1 MNEQTITKRP
11 KPVVLCIL
19 DGWGESPELE
29 GNAVEAAETP
39 NLDCY
44 EEVYPF
50 TTLMAAGAA
59 VGLPDGQMGNSEVG
73 HLNIGAGRIV
83 YQEITRISKS
93 IRDGDFFENEALLKA
108 FGSCAK
114 EGRAV
119 HLMGLLSDGGV
130 HSHEEHLFALI
141 DMAKMN
147 GVERLYIHAF
157 LDGRDVLPKSAL
169 EYFERLEAKLQGT
182 GLGRVAT
189 VMGRYYAMDRDN
201 RWDRVKL
208 AYDAMVYAEGER
220 AYTATEAVKAS
231 YDASHVDEFVM
242 PTIIIDPELDTPVAK
257 VESDDSVVFFN
268 FRADRAREITRAFIE
283 DDFTGFGRGL
293 RPPKVSYICMT
304 QYDANFDVS
313 VAFPP
318 QELTKVLADVLA
330 EHGLRQLH
338 VAETEK
344 YAHVTFFFNG
354 GEETPKAGEARVLI
368 ASPKVA
374 TYDLKP
380 EMSADEVAAAVV
392 HAIGSGEYDFIVVNF
407 ANGDMVGHT
416 GVFEAALKAVETVD
430 RCVGLI
436 VEAARE
442 AGGILL
448 ITSDHGNADKMTDS
462 GHDQPFTAHTTNKV
476 PLYLIIDEHV
486 SLAAGGILADIAPTL
501 LDILKIEKPTEMTG
515 GSLIIRD

>member
-1 MNEQTITKRP
+1 MTKRP

-19 DGWGESPELE
+19 DGWGENPDLE
-29 GNAVEAAETP
+29 GNAVEAADTP
-39 NLDCY
+39 NLDHY
-44 EEVYPF
+44 KEVYPF
-50 TTLMAAGAA
+50 STLKASGEA
-59 VGLPDGQMGNSEVG
+59 VGLPEGQMGNSEVG
-73 HLNIGAGRIV
+73 HLNIGAGRVV

-93 IRDGDFFENEALLKA
+93 IRNGDFFENAVLLEAFRGCTKD
-108 FGSCAK
+108 
-114 EGRAV
+114 GRAV

-169 EYFERLEAKLQGT
+169 EYFERLEKKMEDT
-182 GLGRVAT
+182 GLGKVAT
-189 VMGRYYAMDRDN
+189 VIGRYYAMDRDN
-201 RWDRVKL
+201 RWDRVKM

-220 AYTATEAVKAS
+220 AHTAAEAVTSS
-231 YDASHVDEFVM
+231 YDAARVDEFVM
-242 PTIIIDPELDTPVAK
+242 PTIIIDPELDAPVAT
-257 VESDDSVVFFN
+257 VSSDDSVIFFN
-268 FRADRAREITRAFIE
+268 FRADRAREITRAFIK
-283 DDFTGFGRGL
+283 DDFDDFNRGP
-293 RPPKVSYICMT
+293 RPPKISYVCMT
-304 QYDANFDVS
+304 QYDADFDVP

-318 QELTKVLADVLA
+318 QELTNVLADVLA
-330 EHGLRQLH
+330 GHGLRQLH

-354 GEETPKAGEARVLI
+354 GEETPKVGEARVLI

-416 GVFEAALKAVETVD
+416 GVFEAALKAVATVD

-436 VEAARE
+436 VEATRA
-442 AGGILL
+442 AGGVLL

-476 PLYLIIDEHV
+476 PLYLITDEHV
-486 SLAAGGILADIAPTL
+486 RLAGGGILADIAPTL

-515 GSLIIRD
+515 QSLIVRD

>member
-1 MNEQTITKRP
+1 LNEQTITKRP

-19 DGWGESPELE
+19 DGWGENPDLE
-29 GNAVEAAETP
+29 GNAVEAADTP
-39 NLDCY
+39 NLDQY
-44 EEVYPF
+44 KEAYPF
-50 TTLMAAGAA
+50 STLTASGEA
-59 VGLPDGQMGNSEVG
+59 VGLPEGQMGNSEVG
-73 HLNIGAGRIV
+73 HLNIGAGRVV
-83 YQEITRISKS
+83 YQEITRISRS
-93 IRDGDFFENEALLKA
+93 IRDGDFFENAALLEA
-108 FGSCAK
+108 FRGCAK

-157 LDGRDVLPKSAL
+157 LDGRDVPPKSAL
-169 EYFERLEAKLQGT
+169 EYFERLEEKMRET

-201 RWDRVKL
+201 RWDRVKT

-220 AYTATEAVKAS
+220 AYTAAEAVESSYEAS
-231 YDASHVDEFVM
+231 RVDEFVM
-242 PTIIIDPELDTPVAK
+242 PTTIIDPERDAPVAT

-268 FRADRAREITRAFIE
+268 FRADRAREITRAFIK
-283 DDFTGFGRGL
+283 DDFTGFDRGP
-293 RPPKVSYICMT
+293 RPPEVSYVCMT
-304 QYDANFDVS
+304 QYDANFDAP

-330 EHGLRQLH
+330 VHGLRQLH

-354 GEETPKAGEARVLI
+354 GEETPKPGEDRVLI

-380 EMSADEVAAAVV
+380 EMSADKVADAVV
-392 HAIGSGEYDFIVVNF
+392 HAISTDDHDFIVVNF

-416 GVFEAALKAVETVD
+416 GVFDATVEAVEAVD
-430 RCVGLI
+430 RCVGRI
-436 VEAARE
+436 VESVRR
-442 AGGILL
+442 AGGVIL
-448 ITSDHGNADKMTDS
+448 ITSDHGNADKMTDNM
-462 GHDQPFTAHTTNKV
+462 HDQPFTAHTTNKV
-476 PLYLIIDEHV
+476 PLYLITDERV
-486 SLAAGGILADIAPTL
+486 RLAAGGILADIAPTL
-501 LDILKIEKPTEMTG
+501 LDILKIEKPAEMTG
-515 GSLIIRD
+515 RSLIERD